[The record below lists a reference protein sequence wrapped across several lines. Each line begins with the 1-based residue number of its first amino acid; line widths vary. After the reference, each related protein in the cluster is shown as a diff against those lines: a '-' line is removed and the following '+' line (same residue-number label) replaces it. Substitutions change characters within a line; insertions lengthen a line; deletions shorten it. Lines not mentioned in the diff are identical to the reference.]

1 MLTSAIPPHQAGL
14 AVVESRCPTH
24 LQARLQR
31 QDPARVTPRHTGRRY
46 RRERVLQDWVLGTAH
61 HDHVQP
67 GHIRRRRSQGIPQHR
82 LPTRPQVQRASGRR
96 SDRHN
101 RHHQHRQRHTPAE
114 PQRPRHQRQAR
125 HGHPSRPRP
134 AAAATPPEVSNRPQP
149 RLPRACNT
157 HPQDG
162 STRRDLRCLGGAH
175 HRTAAVPGVRVA
187 RPRAGSWAA
196 DHHPAL
202 LGQWPSVHLPG
213 HHLAVR
219 GVQLEDLGTALAF
232 LAAVAD
238 GTGQLTRRERRGHPA
253 EASPA
258 GRLSKAPPGPSCGAA
273 GTRARQREGRQCR
286 SRSSRSPRGPMPTT
300 RARPRGK
307 RPGPQRTRPDREAAS
322 HQGLTAPPHLDGSST
337 VVWAAAARAD

>member
-31 QDPARVTPRHTGRRY
+31 QDPARVTPRTPDAATAVSACSRTGSWVPPITITSSPVTSGAGAVRASRSTDSPPARKYSGPAAAAATVTTATTSTASDTPRRNHSA
-46 RRERVLQDWVLGTAH
+46 RATNVRLGTDTH
-61 HDHVQP
+61 
-67 GHIRRRRSQGIPQHR
+67 
-82 LPTRPQVQRASGRR
+82 AS
-96 SDRHN
+96 S
-101 RHHQHRQRHTPAE
+101 
-114 PQRPRHQRQAR
+114 
-125 HGHPSRPRP
+125 PSRPRP

-213 HHLAVR
+213 HHLAGLPKIMSTR
-219 GVQLEDLGTALAF
+219 GAESAL
-232 LAAVAD
+232 
-238 GTGQLTRRERRGHPA
+238 
-253 EASPA
+253 
-258 GRLSKAPPGPSCGAA
+258 
-273 GTRARQREGRQCR
+273 
-286 SRSSRSPRGPMPTT
+286 
-300 RARPRGK
+300 
-307 RPGPQRTRPDREAAS
+307 
-322 HQGLTAPPHLDGSST
+322 
-337 VVWAAAARAD
+337 